1 MHNCIKCHAVRVF
14 TYCRSLPH
22 KGRFFASHPVCCVLC
37 FFQNFKLN
45 FASSLCNW
53 NWISCTF
60 VMICQ
65 NQQTVRLLDSGE
77 TTLQILIR
85 WEFSLHILCISEHPV
100 YIRASCSSY
109 FMEQYVPEH
118 PVLLLK
124 LLHQDY
130 TADPYK
136 VSIPSCVYQNILH
149 LCKTFSDTRLHCKS
163 L

>member
-37 FFQNFKLN
+37 FFQNFTLN
-45 FASSLCNW
+45 FAWSRCNW

-65 NQQTVRLLDSGE
+65 NQQTVRLR
-77 TTLQILIR
+77 QR
-85 WEFSLHILCISEHPV
+85 WNYSADPYKMRIFASHPV
-100 YIRASCSSY
+100 YIRTSCIYIRASCSSY

-124 LLHQDY
+124 LLQRDY
-130 TADPYK
+130 
-136 VSIPSCVYQNILH
+136 IRC
-149 LCKTFSDTRLHCKS
+149 RS